1 MPQFSHFENFA
12 SMDASRARARGRGR
26 GGRRGQKHRHRGGR
40 GGRGRAGNII
50 SDDIKATL
58 VDHVINHGLTMR
70 EAGQRVHPN
79 LSRFKVSDILTGK
92 QVCRQLLTFY
102 STQTVSR
109 VFAVLYHITCTV
121 LQGG

>member
-1 MPQFSHFENFA
+1 
-12 SMDASRARARGRGR
+12 MDAGRARGRGR
-26 GGRRGQKHRHRGGR
+26 GGRGGQRHRGGR

-58 VDHVINHGLTMR
+58 ADHVINQGLNVR

-109 VFAVLYHITCTV
+109 VFAVLVT
-121 LQGG
+121 